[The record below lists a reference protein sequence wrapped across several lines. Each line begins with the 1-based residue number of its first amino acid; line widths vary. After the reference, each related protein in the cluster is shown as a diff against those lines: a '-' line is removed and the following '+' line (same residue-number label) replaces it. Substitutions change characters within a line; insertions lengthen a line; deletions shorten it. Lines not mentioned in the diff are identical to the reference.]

1 MQSGVVSVGSG
12 EEISVINGTGVGAE
26 IAKVVVGEIGEGRVG
41 EGTEPEIVELEELC
55 GTIGNEAG
63 TVEAE
68 NAMVVIREVRGA
80 GGAGGAGAGV
90 GAGDE
95 SKTELEVEVSPGR
108 GSRSDHRNGS
118 RESRSES
125 DLREGTSLPE
135 RR

>member
-41 EGTEPEIVELEELC
+41 EGTEPALVELEELC

-80 GGAGGAGAGV
+80 GGAGAGV

-108 GSRSDHRNGS
+108 GSRSDHRNGR